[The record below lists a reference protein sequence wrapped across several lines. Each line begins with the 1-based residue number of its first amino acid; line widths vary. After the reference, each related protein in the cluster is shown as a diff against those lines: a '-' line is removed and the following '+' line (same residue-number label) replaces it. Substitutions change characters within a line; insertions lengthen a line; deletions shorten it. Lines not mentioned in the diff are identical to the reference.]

1 MHMYWFIRKLYSS
14 LYLFFWMINTKLY
27 KKKIQAKEKDVY
39 GRTAKEK
46 IEKREENKIK
56 KILTI
61 FEYRQ
66 YSYLIPII

>member
-1 MHMYWFIRKLYSS
+1 MEEQQ
-14 LYLFFWMINTKLY
+14 
-27 KKKIQAKEKDVY
+27 KK
-39 GRTAKEK
+39 K

-66 YSYLIPII
+66 YLIPII

>member
-1 MHMYWFIRKLYSS
+1 
-14 LYLFFWMINTKLY
+14 MINTKLY

-66 YSYLIPII
+66 YLIPII